1 LINVTNFFT
10 SETELLEHFL
20 SKSADAIYIQDVK
33 SSDIYYVNDKFC
45 EMFSLKQK
53 DVLNKGFQNE
63 IMEEGKNI
71 IKGMNT
77 QESKSVD
84 IEIEHNHS
92 TLFIRLNVTNFKNK
106 YIIGVIKDITEFLS
120 IHQTLES
127 TEERLESILQLIDI
141 GIAFIDISGNI
152 FLVNR
157 YFAEILGYSSTFN
170 LISTH
175 FLEHIRSEMK
185 SEIQSYISSPN
196 QSKNLVFEVEIQ
208 CSDQKF
214 KDVLLSLGCLNSID
228 GTRWGSII
236 ILSDISEQIEFE
248 KFRNKFIEITSHELR
263 TPLAIIKG
271 SNELINMYH
280 SFDNELIQELLNTIM
295 RNVDRL
301 QKLIDSVQDV
311 GKIERGI
318 FEINKEQVHFSKFK
332 KELIQDLRSWKYS
345 NRVVH
350 NFIQDPSKE
359 FDGFLLSIDS
369 DRITQAIFN
378 ILENACKYS
387 TSDVKLAVNLD
398 MNGLSII
405 VEDFGEGISKEI
417 AKSDMKPFSS
427 KTTSIDTGGLGLGL
441 FIVRY
446 IVDQHQGNLIFH
458 SKENEGTKVEI
469 LIPNDL

>member
-1 LINVTNFFT
+1 MTNFFT
-10 SETELLEHFL
+10 SETELLEYFL
-20 SKSADAIYIQDVK
+20 SKSDDAIYVQDVK
-33 SSDIYYVNDKFC
+33 SSEIYYVNEKFC

-53 DVLNKGFQNE
+53 DVLDKGIQNE
-63 IMEEGKNI
+63 IIEEGKKI
-71 IKGMNT
+71 TKGMNA

-84 IEIEHNHS
+84 LEIEQNHS
-92 TLFIRLNVTNFKNK
+92 TLFLRLNVTNFKNK

-127 TEERLESILQLIDI
+127 TEERLESILQLINI
-141 GIAFIDISGNI
+141 GIAFIDVRGNI
-152 FLVNR
+152 FLVNKF
-157 YFAEILGYSSTFN
+157 FAEILGYSSTID

-175 FLEHIRSEMK
+175 FLSHIRSEMK
-185 SEIQSYISSPN
+185 SEIQSYISCPN
-196 QSKNLVFEVEIQ
+196 QSKNLVFEVEIH

-214 KDVLLSLGCLNSID
+214 KDVLISLGYLNSID

-248 KFRNKFIEITSHELR
+248 KFRNRFIEITSHELR

-301 QKLIDSVQDV
+301 QKLIDSVQDI

-318 FEINKEQVHFSKFK
+318 FEINKEQVHFSEFK
-332 KELIQDLRSWKYS
+332 KELINDLRSWRYS
-345 NRVVH
+345 NRVIH
-350 NFIQDPSKE
+350 NSTQDLSK
-359 FDGFLLSIDS
+359 DLDDILLFMDS

-387 TSDVKLAVNLD
+387 TSDVNLTVNLD
-398 MNGLSII
+398 VNGLSII

-417 AKSDMKPFSS
+417 ATSDIKPFSS
-427 KTTSIDTGGLGLGL
+427 KITSIDAGGLGLGL

-446 IVDQHQGNLIFH
+446 IVNQHQGNLIFH
-458 SKENEGTKVEI
+458 SKEKNGTKIEI
-469 LIPNDL
+469 FIPNIL

>member
-1 LINVTNFFT
+1 MTNFFT

-20 SKSADAIYIQDVK
+20 SKSVDAIYVQDVK
-33 SSDIYYVNDKFC
+33 SCEIYYVNDKFC
-45 EMFSLKQK
+45 EMFSLKQR
-53 DVLNKGFQNE
+53 DVLDKGIQNE
-63 IMEEGKNI
+63 IIEEGKNI
-71 IKGMNT
+71 TKGMNA

-84 IEIEHNHS
+84 LEIEQNHS
-92 TLFIRLNVTNFKNK
+92 TLFLRLNVTNFKNK

-127 TEERLESILQLIDI
+127 IEERLESILQLINI
-141 GIAFIDISGNI
+141 GIAFIDVRGNI

-157 YFAEILGYSSTFN
+157 SFAEILGYSSTNN

-185 SEIQSYISSPN
+185 SEISSFISSPK

-214 KDVLLSLGCLNSID
+214 KDVLISLGYLNSVD

-236 ILSDISEQIEFE
+236 ILSDISKQIEFE
-248 KFRNKFIEITSHELR
+248 KFRNRFIEITSHELR

-301 QKLIDSVQDV
+301 QKLIDSVQDI

-318 FEINKEQVHFSKFK
+318 FEINKEQFHFSKFK
-332 KELIQDLRSWKYS
+332 KEFINDLRSWRYS
-345 NRVVH
+345 NRVIH
-350 NFIQDPSKE
+350 NSTQDLSE
-359 FDGFLLSIDS
+359 DLDDILLFMDS

-387 TSDVKLAVNLD
+387 TSDVNLTVNLD
-398 MNGLSII
+398 VNGLSII

-417 AKSDMKPFSS
+417 ATSDIKPFSS
-427 KTTSIDTGGLGLGL
+427 KITSIDAGGLGLGL

-446 IVDQHQGNLIFH
+446 IVNQHQGNLIFH
-458 SKENEGTKVEI
+458 SKENNGTKIEI
-469 LIPNDL
+469 FIPNDL